1 MKIFGIGLSRTGTTT
16 LNYVLNQWGFN
27 TIHYPNQNELWSNHN
42 DGATDIPVIPV
53 YKELDK
59 KFTNSK
65 FIYTIRDKEEW
76 LNSIVPYLERKRN
89 WTAMN
94 NSSQVITRKKVFGT
108 DFPSRFEAEIAWDK
122 HEKDVKNYFTN
133 RDNLCIINIV
143 NGDSPKKLA
152 DFLGVNT
159 SMKEFPNLNQLK
171 KK

>member
-16 LNYVLNQWGFN
+16 LNHVLNQWGFN
-27 TIHYPNQNELWSNHN
+27 TIHYPNQNELWSIHN

-59 KFTNSK
+59 KFPNSK

-94 NSSQVITRKKVFGT
+94 NSPQVVTRKKVFGT
-108 DFPSRFEAEIAWDK
+108 DFPNRFEAEVAWNR
-122 HEKDVKNYFTN
+122 HEADVENYFTN

-152 DFLGVNT
+152 DFLGVDT
-159 SMKEFPNLNQLK
+159 DMKEFPNLNQLK